1 MSVWYIPSLSLT
13 PNHNYNHNH
22 NHALRKITILKQ
34 NQRQI
39 PKSSP
44 AIFHSF
50 RSLLS
55 STGLNFL
62 PLYKG
67 LLLPLSAQ
75 IIYKSTI
82 FTLHSYLL
90 RPSKMG
96 STIDRLDP
104 IVKSAIAG
112 TLAGAVNA
120 LVWVTP
126 VEYVRNNH
134 IVNEG
139 VNLSSFFQMW
149 RGGEDEA
156 LLLIHSMLQSNNATS
171 VQYLTQSS
179 RSSQLPSLSLETQ

>member
-1 MSVWYIPSLSLT
+1 
-13 PNHNYNHNH
+13 
-22 NHALRKITILKQ
+22 
-34 NQRQI
+34 
-39 PKSSP
+39 
-44 AIFHSF
+44 
-50 RSLLS
+50 
-55 STGLNFL
+55 
-62 PLYKG
+62 
-67 LLLPLSAQ
+67 
-75 IIYKSTI
+75 
-82 FTLHSYLL
+82 
-90 RPSKMG
+90 MG

-156 LLLIHSMLQSNNATS
+156 LLIISMLQSNTATS